1 VGSSERRGPELLGR
15 HRWMGGVEGGAVEE
29 RTRHVGVDEGDG
41 AKKGGRAAPFMVA
54 RWRSRE
60 KGAGGSGV
68 EGGGGWAASCGHAAR
83 GGAGG
88 GGGPAVARGAW

>member
-1 VGSSERRGPELLGR
+1 VGSSERRGPDLFGR
-15 HRWMGGVEGGAVEE
+15 RRWMGGVEGGAVEE

-41 AKKGGRAAPFMVA
+41 VKKGGRAAPFMAA

-68 EGGGGWAASCGHAAR
+68 EGGVCGELR
-83 GGAGG
+83 PRGAGRSWR
-88 GGGPAVARGAW
+88 GGPAVARGAR

>member
-15 HRWMGGVEGGAVEE
+15 RRWMGGVEGGAVEE

-41 AKKGGRAAPFMVA
+41 VKKGGRAAPFMAA

-68 EGGGGWAASCGHAAR
+68 EGGVGGELR
-83 GGAGG
+83 PRGAGRSWR
-88 GGGPAVARGAW
+88 GGPAVARGAR